1 MPSSFTYDLL
11 DANDITRVR
20 FHVGDT
26 VEAMPLF
33 PDDEITFAISEAGSW
48 QGAVLFCIQNI
59 LARMNSDPDFT
70 FDELEI
76 DQDSQRKHWLALMQ
90 AKRDEFGIA
99 FKAKSSLTVT
109 TQVPTRTDAT

>member
-1 MPSSFTYDLL
+1 MSSFTYDLL

-26 VEAMPLF
+26 SEDTAQL

-48 QGAVLFCIQNI
+48 QGAVLYCIQNI
-59 LARMNSDPDFT
+59 IARMNADPDFT

-76 DQDSQRKHWLALMQ
+76 DQDSQRKHWETLLRI
-90 AKRDEFGIA
+90 KHDEFGIA
-99 FKAKSSLTVT
+99 FKSKSTLVT
-109 TQVPTRTDAT
+109 STQIPTRTDGT

>member
-1 MPSSFTYDLL
+1 MPSFTYDLL

-26 VEAMPLF
+26 SEDTALF

-48 QGAVLFCIQNI
+48 EGAVLFCIQNI

-90 AKRDEFGIA
+90 TKRDEFGIA
-99 FKAKSSLTVT
+99 FKSKSSLVVATRW
-109 TQVPTRTDAT
+109 PTRTDDT